1 MNCYGKVILYIYPA
15 LEEVSAQ
22 IDDLVMRRALASFS
36 DTSDCAAQAERIIG
50 YIHQKDL
57 LMELKLGVDAVL
69 EKFSEE
75 DVKYFEYKYFKRKP
89 KSFFEGFDAA
99 GRGYFRK
106 QIKLYEEFCE
116 RLEKRG
122 FTESRFERDYLPM
135 DFMRDL
141 VRRVERSERK
151 AAELAVRRRKT
162 AVGAKAGAGAE

>member
-22 IDDLVMRRALASFS
+22 IDELVRRRALASFS

-75 DVKYFEYKYFKRKP
+75 DVKYFEYKYFQEKAEELFR
-89 KSFFEGFDAA
+89 GFDAA
-99 GRGYFRK
+99 GGDIQKADKTLRRVLRTAG
-106 QIKLYEEFCE
+106 
-116 RLEKRG
+116 KRG
-122 FTESRFERDYLPM
+122 FTESRSKGIICPWISCAISCGGWSAAKERLRNLP
-135 DFMRDL
+135 
-141 VRRVERSERK
+141 
-151 AAELAVRRRKT
+151 VRRRKT